1 MFLHD
6 EEIDPFSGP
15 CGLERDKPLTFHWR
29 THPSAIAALDLPP
42 ARSRRHEDARNAVL
56 TEAKLA
62 HERNCW
68 VSYSRRREF
77 YVDRHRYH
85 GDSFRY
91 DPILSA
97 VADGVNADL
106 LEEERARP
114 GTRGRQSRFRAT
126 SHLCELLD
134 DRSIRSQL
142 HECIWL
148 RDDDRR
154 LVNYTDT
161 ALIRRIRKE
170 IEAIND
176 VMARITLGLNHPD
189 IQKVGSYW
197 ITSGT
202 HLLLTAPRVRRV
214 FNRNSFNKGG
224 RLYGWWQNL
233 SPADRAHLLLD
244 GQPVLE
250 PDFAQIHAQIIYA
263 LRGISLVGD
272 AYDTGEFPREF
283 GKRAFNIAVNAKNRP
298 GAVGAVAKEL
308 EIDRRTASKLLAAIE
323 AKHKRVADIFC
334 SDAGVGLMRIDS
346 DITLEAVKQC
356 QAQGI
361 AVVPVHDSL
370 IVQAG
375 HADRAAEIMIR
386 AFEARFPEARGCEV
400 RIKRNSIPHNGRL
413 ESLAGEGSEEWAA

>member
-15 CGLERDKPLTFHWR
+15 CGLDRDQPLTFHWR

-56 TEAKLA
+56 TAAKLA

-91 DPILSA
+91 DPILST

-114 GTRGRQSRFRAT
+114 GSRGRQSRFRAT

-134 DRSIRSQL
+134 DGSVRSQL
-142 HECIWL
+142 NECIWL

-161 ALIRRIRKE
+161 ALIRRMRKE
-170 IEAIND
+170 VEAIND
-176 VMARITLGLNHPD
+176 IMACITFGLNDPD
-189 IQKVGSYW
+189 VQKVGSYW

-202 HLLLTAPRVRRV
+202 HLLPTAPRVRRV

-263 LRGISLVGD
+263 LRGISLGGD

-283 GKRAFNIAVNAKNRP
+283 GKRAFNIAVNAKNRH
-298 GAVGAVAKEL
+298 GAVAAIAKEL
-308 EIDRRTASKLLAAIE
+308 KISQRTASKLLAEIE
-323 AKHKRVADIFC
+323 AKHKQVADIFC
-334 SDAGVGLMRIDS
+334 SDAGVSLMKTDS
-346 DITLEAVKQC
+346 DITLDAVKQC
-356 QAQGI
+356 QARGI
-361 AVVPVHDSL
+361 AVLPVHDSL
-370 IVQAG
+370 IVPAS
-375 HADRAAEIMIR
+375 HAAQTAEIMR
-386 AFEARFPEARGCEV
+386 EAFGGRFPEARGCEV
-400 RIKRNSIPHNGRL
+400 CIKRNSIPHNGRL
-413 ESLAGEGSEEWAA
+413 EGLAGGGPEKWAA